1 MLAVLIT
8 AICAL
13 LRYLRRGRLYIA
25 GGSLIALGFFS
36 VYLEFFIYFTFETI
50 QFVFWSL
57 FPLVAF
63 FILGMMLITV
73 AIVKPFKESL
83 RKYFY
88 M

>member
-1 MLAVLIT
+1 M
-8 AICAL
+8 
-13 LRYLRRGRLYIA
+13 RYLHRGKLYIF
-25 GGSLIALGFFS
+25 GGGLIALGLAS
-36 VYLEFFIYFTFETI
+36 VYLEFFIYYTFESI
-50 QFVFWSL
+50 SFVFWSL

-63 FILGMMLITV
+63 ILLGLMLITV